1 MREFNLLQNY
11 SSLKLRFVSKNLRT
25 IKNRII
31 ASYKGKEFYDG
42 DRNNGYG
49 GYKYDGRWTKVA
61 SDIFR
66 IYKLNNKAKIL
77 QIGSDKGFL
86 LNDIKLIKP
95 FSTVRGVE
103 NSSYAISKTLPKV
116 KKFIIKSDFTK
127 LPFKNNYFDFVIA
140 IGPIYTLNLSD
151 AIKCLKE
158 IKRVGMGKSFIT
170 LGSYD
175 TIAEFNLFRYW
186 TLLGCT
192 ILSKSE
198 WVEVLKHCKY
208 TGDYMF
214 NTSKSLNL
222 KIKK

>member
-1 MREFNLLQNY
+1 MKEFNLLKNY
-11 SSLKLRFVSKNLRT
+11 SSLKQRYVSKNLRT

-49 GYKYDGRWTKVA
+49 GYKYDGRWKKVA

-66 IYKLNNKAKIL
+66 IYKLSDKAKIL
-77 QIGSDKGFL
+77 QIGTDKGFL

-95 FSTVRGVE
+95 SSTVRGVE
-103 NSSYAISKTLPKV
+103 NSKYAISKTLPNV
-116 KKFIIKSDFTK
+116 KKFIFKSNFLE
-127 LPFKNNYFDFVIA
+127 LPFKKNYFDFIIA

-151 AIKCLKE
+151 AIKCLNE
-158 IKRVGMGKSFIT
+158 IRRVGKGKSFIT
-170 LGSYD
+170 LGSYT

-192 ILSKSE
+192 ILSKLE
-198 WVEVLKHCKY
+198 WVELLKHCKY

-222 KIKK
+222 KLKK

>member
-1 MREFNLLQNY
+1 MREYNLLQNY

-42 DRNNGYG
+42 ARNNGYG

-103 NSSYAISKTLPKV
+103 NSNYAISKTLPTV
-116 KKFIIKSDFTK
+116 KKFIIKSDFIK
-127 LPFKNNYFDFVIA
+127 LPFKNI
-140 IGPIYTLNLSD
+140 PI
-151 AIKCLKE
+151 
-158 IKRVGMGKSFIT
+158 F
-170 LGSYD
+170 
-175 TIAEFNLFRYW
+175 
-186 TLLGCT
+186 
-192 ILSKSE
+192 
-198 WVEVLKHCKY
+198 
-208 TGDYMF
+208 
-214 NTSKSLNL
+214 
-222 KIKK
+222 